1 MDTNQTSKQT
11 AVPLFLFICSMVVQ
25 SVHYCQVLIHANQ
38 YVGEEGGE
46 GGGEKGGEKGGAGG
60 WSRRVEQ
67 EAMVAAK
74 GSAQQRMGVSKRG
87 EAA

>member
-1 MDTNQTSKQT
+1 MPTS
-11 AVPLFLFICSMVVQ
+11 
-25 SVHYCQVLIHANQ
+25 
-38 YVGEEGGE
+38 VGWRGLWR
-46 GGGEKGGEKGGAGG
+46 GG
-60 WSRRVEQ
+60 WSRIVDRRVEQ

>member
-1 MDTNQTSKQT
+1 MPT
-11 AVPLFLFICSMVVQ
+11 SMVERRVERGMEMR
-25 SVHYCQVLIHANQ
+25 VERRV
-38 YVGEEGGE
+38 E
-46 GGGEKGGEKGGAGG
+46 
-60 WSRRVEQ
+60 RRVEQ

>member
-1 MDTNQTSKQT
+1 MPTS
-11 AVPLFLFICSMVVQ
+11 
-25 SVHYCQVLIHANQ
+25 VLERR
-38 YVGEEGGE
+38 VERGGWREGWRGLWR
-46 GGGEKGGEKGGAGG
+46 GG
-60 WSRRVEQ
+60 WSRIVDRRVEQ

>member
-1 MDTNQTSKQT
+1 MPTSMLERR
-11 AVPLFLFICSMVVQ
+11 VERGVERRVERGMERRV
-25 SVHYCQVLIHANQ
+25 
-38 YVGEEGGE
+38 E
-46 GGGEKGGEKGGAGG
+46 
-60 WSRRVEQ
+60 RRVEQ